1 MTKIWPAVYH
11 RSPPKTNQT
20 KTNIYN
26 NSIDG
31 IKGSWNHVEN
41 EQVDNKWVM
50 THNLWLSYG
59 LFHSQKSQL
68 CLFLRQ

>member
-11 RSPPKTNQT
+11 KSPPKTNQT

-41 EQVDNKWVM
+41 
-50 THNLWLSYG
+50 
-59 LFHSQKSQL
+59 
-68 CLFLRQ
+68 